1 MSGSFLL
8 FFESNDGWIT
18 GGPFSG
24 QKWRRDIESDEVLT
38 ARPSGT
44 RSSWRTGEQEFRG
57 QYGVVNYS
65 PAVESRFSRIRPFR
79 PTSVTTSVRKT
90 KNGERQSMISG
101 PMGSSRKIHFQS
113 RRNAR

>member
-1 MSGSFLL
+1 M
-8 FFESNDGWIT
+8 DGLR